1 MKINIKTTNF
11 SLTPAI
17 SDYLSKRLE
26 VIKKLTGDRS
36 EVLNVNAE
44 LGKISQHHLHGDV
57 FRAEINFYVKG
68 KSIYAKSEKS
78 DLYAA
83 IDDVKDE
90 AVRILKSH
98 KDKKSTLWK
107 KGAQRLKNLIKGN
120 WGGEDL

>member
-11 SLTPAI
+11 SLTPSI
-17 SDYLSKRLE
+17 SEYLTKRLE
-26 VIKKLTGDRS
+26 TIKKLVGDRS
-36 EVLNVNAE
+36 EVLNINAE

-57 FRAEINFYVKG
+57 FRAEVNFHVKG
-68 KSIYAKSEKS
+68 KDIYAKSEKS

-83 IDDVKDE
+83 IDDVRDE

-107 KGAQRLKNLIKGN
+107 KGAQRLKNLMKGS
-120 WGGEDL
+120 WSGEEL